1 MSSVADK
8 SLYRCDKYKLLDAF
22 TDLILCD
29 RFGLEQHR
37 SGVQDEAAIALAKEL
52 LPLYDEAVAT
62 LPPFEDIL
70 GPLYMEIQSGW
81 RGGRSLGEYYTP
93 SEVSHLM
100 AMMVVSEDDF
110 SKYSISNPCCV
121 ADPCVGSGA
130 MPLAFCRAV
139 LQQHGQEALS
149 KVALFGQ
156 DISHH
161 GIRLFACQML
171 CNIQIHDLALAKVVA
186 THGNSLTR
194 EAKTVVMQATH
205 PDAIASDPEQVNPA
219 HSDDLRA
226 LADANYSALIANGAN
241 LDELLVGRPRKSEG
255 KLEERK

>member
-8 SLYRCDKYKLLDAF
+8 SLYRCDKYQVLHAF
-22 TDLILCD
+22 TALILCD

-37 SGVQDEAAIALAKEL
+37 SGAQDEAAVALANEL
-52 LPLYDEAVAT
+52 LPLYDEAVAS

-70 GPLYMEIQSGW
+70 GPLYMEIQSHW
-81 RGGRSLGEYYTP
+81 RGERPLGEYYTP
-93 SEVSHLM
+93 SEVSYFA
-100 AMMVVSEDDF
+100 AMLAVSDDDF

-139 LQQHGQEALS
+139 LQQHGKEALS

-156 DISHH
+156 DISYH

-171 CNIQIHDLALAKVVA
+171 SNIEIHDLALAEVVA

-194 EAKTVVMQATH
+194 EVKTVVMHATH
-205 PDAIASDPEQVNPA
+205 PGAIASDPEQVNPA
-219 HSDDLRA
+219 QSDDLRA
-226 LADANYSALIANGAN
+226 LAEANYSALEANGAT
-241 LDELLVGRPRKSEG
+241 LDELVVGRPTQK
-255 KLEERK
+255 